1 MEGYPPQE
9 VSNIT
14 GIEVKTL
21 YEIARLYAGADKAL
35 SAWTIE
41 GVNQSSIGTDTVSAI
56 CNLALITGN
65 LGREGAAPFLSR
77 DSAMLWG
84 LESLGLQAQSQD
96 IETLQTQK
104 IESFASII
112 GVSPDEI
119 TKGDIATRKSS
130 TQ

>member
-1 MEGYPPQE
+1 MADLYVPIKPRTDLALINGLCYIVMEQGWENEEFIKNRTSGYREFRKFIMDGYPPQE

-35 SAWTIE
+35 SAWTM

-65 LGREGAAPFLSR
+65 LGREGAAPF
-77 DSAMLWG
+77 
-84 LESLGLQAQSQD
+84 
-96 IETLQTQK
+96 
-104 IESFASII
+104 SIT
-112 GVSPDEI
+112 GRRPPC
-119 TKGDIATRKSS
+119 
-130 TQ
+130 